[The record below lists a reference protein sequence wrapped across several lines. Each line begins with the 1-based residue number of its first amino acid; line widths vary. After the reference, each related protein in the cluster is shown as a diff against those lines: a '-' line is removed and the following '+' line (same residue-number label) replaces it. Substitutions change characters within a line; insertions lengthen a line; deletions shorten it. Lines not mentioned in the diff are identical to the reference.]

1 MLESCTSMN
10 TSGLTHPRPR
20 TSETEGL
27 VSLSGNPVVDDV
39 QDEVT
44 DHGNSGNAWGT
55 YLQRVLQQASQKKL
69 PVALG
74 LVLVVLVLL
83 SLPGSPGLP
92 HRGSNKTDAGDKVYD
107 SMRASNHTTGRTQL
121 PLGNATVGGAGPKSS
136 NSTVKAVF
144 IDALDTVTNASAP
157 AQEPRPEPATC
168 PTLVVPQD
176 YTPSGEGPRTGQPE
190 SHLVRSPKSLEKP
203 QEERVLILAAN
214 SGGSC
219 SLRLGDYYNFLSL
232 LDKLQYGN
240 VHGYDVLLG
249 LGNVDDDLRKTWNKV
264 AWMQKA
270 LNETAREDAEWILW
284 MDLDTVAVESDIA
297 FPLADYEGKDLVL
310 WIQPDLVLQGDAF
323 QLNTGVML
331 MRNTDWSQQFI
342 GDVAR
347 LGRMHVNHWQLMDEV
362 FQEELTTHFDS
373 GLFDQNAMAFL
384 MKRYQESVMPHIFA
398 ADRVFR
404 INAFWRD
411 YLGVDFSRLHELDDS
426 ILFNHFS
433 GCSMC
438 AGKDNNEDLDL
449 CQSEFQRT
457 FERANCTYTQM
468 NQTSSP
474 SYVRQ
479 VRAMLGQLPF
489 CRFKPTPS
497 QCIQYMDAEQF
508 DQTRMPQPLHLR
520 RMLSQ
525 RLQPD
530 DQAVFKPDHN

>member
-1 MLESCTSMN
+1 MN
-10 TSGLTHPRPR
+10 TGGLTHPRPR

-27 VSLSGNPVVDDV
+27 AAHSGNPLVEDV
-39 QDEVT
+39 QDEAT

-55 YLQRVLQQASQKKL
+55 YLQRTLHQANQKKL

-83 SLPGSPGLP
+83 SLPGTPGLP
-92 HRGSNKTDAGDKVYD
+92 LRGSDKIDTEDRVYD
-107 SMRASNHTTGRTQL
+107 SMQEGNHTLGETHL
-121 PLGNATVGGAGPKSS
+121 PLGKGGTSVGGTGPRF
-136 NSTVKAVF
+136 NISTVKAVF
-144 IDALDTVTNASAP
+144 LNALDTGKNASAP
-157 AQEPRPEPATC
+157 AQGPRQEPAIC
-168 PTLVVPQD
+168 PTLVVPKD
-176 YTPSGEGPRTGQPE
+176 YFPDGEGPRTGNPE
-190 SHLVRSPKSLEKP
+190 SLLVRSPKSVEKP
-203 QEERVLILAAN
+203 QKERVLILAAN

-249 LGNVDDDLRKTWNKV
+249 LGNVDDELRKTWNKV

-331 MRNTDWSQQFI
+331 MRNTDWSRQFI

-384 MKRYQESVMPHIFA
+384 MKRYQESVMPHVFA

-457 FERANCTYTQM
+457 FERANCTYRQM
-468 NQTSSP
+468 NQTSSS
-474 SYVRQ
+474 SYVSTWMLSNLTRPGCRSQ
-479 VRAMLGQLPF
+479 CTTVACCPKGRSLMVRLCLGLSIIASQSCTSDLPF
-489 CRFKPTPS
+489 VEVL
-497 QCIQYMDAEQF
+497 DAVNTGLGSTQS
-508 DQTRMPQPLHLR
+508 P
-520 RMLSQ
+520 
-525 RLQPD
+525 
-530 DQAVFKPDHN
+530 